1 MRFFFY
7 LACRAMAGLSTCLL
21 SFSISAFAQAECPD
35 DAAIALYLAAFS
47 KGIPAAGFGPGL
59 SDEDAECAKFKLA
72 KQLPKHLGALSGYK
86 LGFVSQASRKLQGSE
101 QPRWGFM
108 FERNLIDILAVIP
121 ANFGAYPGF
130 DANLLVEVKDAG
142 LADAATP
149 LQALQHLESV
159 IPFVELSDAMI
170 PGPLTAN
177 ELVATNLSFR
187 GGIKG
192 AEVPVQA
199 TQAFADALAAFSV
212 TMVDE
217 SRNGQVLG
225 SARGDVLMGHPLNA
239 AILLAKA
246 LRLAGISLKSGDV
259 LCLGSL
265 IAPQPPRVGMKIKLL
280 YVGLPGDPE
289 LELEFSEAFDR
300 GR

>member
-1 MRFFFY
+1 MRFFYDHASRFT
-7 LACRAMAGLSTCLL
+7 ACVTICLFCL
-21 SFSISAFAQAECPD
+21 SFSASAQAECPE
-35 DAAIALYLAAFS
+35 DAAIALYLAAYA
-47 KGIPAAGFGPGL
+47 KGIPAAG
-59 SDEDAECAKFKLA
+59 
-72 KQLPKHLGALSGYK
+72 
-86 LGFVSQASRKLQGSE
+86 
-101 QPRWGFM
+101 
-108 FERNLIDILAVIP
+108 
-121 ANFGAYPGF
+121 FGAYPGF

-142 LADAATP
+142 LADATTP

-159 IPFVELSDAMI
+159 ITFVELSDAMI

-192 AEVPVQA
+192 AELPVQA
-199 TQAFADALAAFSV
+199 TQAFADAVAAFTV

-217 SRNGQVLG
+217 SRDGQVLG
-225 SARGDVLMGHPLNA
+225 TGRGDVLMGHPLNA

-246 LRLAGISLKSGDV
+246 LKLAGISLKTGDV

-265 IAPQPPRVGMKIKLL
+265 IEPQPPRAGMKIKLQYL
-280 YVGLPGDPE
+280 GLPGDPE